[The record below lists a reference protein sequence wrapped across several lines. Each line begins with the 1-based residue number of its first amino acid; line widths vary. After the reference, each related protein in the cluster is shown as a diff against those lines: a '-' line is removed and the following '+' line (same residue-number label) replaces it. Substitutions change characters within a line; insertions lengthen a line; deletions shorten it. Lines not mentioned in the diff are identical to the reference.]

1 MLSAELIIALLTL
14 ATLEIVL
21 GVDNLVFISIAVGR
35 LPKEQ
40 RPKARRFGLALACGT
55 RILLLVALAKLARLD
70 DTHMRLFAAFG
81 KVISLRDLIMIGG
94 GVFLLIKGA
103 MEIRDALYSDP
114 PDPEGKSA
122 AAFMLVIFQIA
133 IIDIVFSLDSV
144 ITAVGMV
151 RSIPVMI
158 AAIVLAVLV
167 MLFAS
172 NPVGDFIDRNPT
184 IRMLA
189 LAFIMLIGVVLIGEG
204 IDVHIP
210 RGYIY
215 FAMAFSA
222 VVEVLNLIARR
233 EKSRRYRRRAEDNP
247 RPLED
252 ASKGDASTSAGRVS

>member
-1 MLSAELIIALLTL
+1 MIGPELIIALLTL

-40 RPKARRFGLALACGT
+40 RPRARRFGLALACGT
-55 RILLLVALAKLARLD
+55 RILLLVALAHMARLD
-70 DTHMRLFAAFG
+70 DSHIRLFSLFG

-103 MEIRDALYSDP
+103 MEIRDAIYAEASDP
-114 PDPEGKSA
+114 EQQSSA
-122 AAFMLVIFQIA
+122 KFMLVIFQIA

-158 AAIVLAVLV
+158 AAIILAVLV

-189 LAFIMLIGVVLIGEG
+189 LAFIMLIGVVLVGEG

-222 VVEVLNLIARR
+222 VVEVLNLLAKR
-233 EKSRRYRRRAEDNP
+233 EKGRRYRRRADDNP
-247 RPLED
+247 RQIGHE
-252 ASKGDASTSAGRVS
+252 

>member
-1 MLSAELIIALLTL
+1 MLSAELLIALLTL
-14 ATLEIVL
+14 STLEIVL
-21 GVDNLVFISIAVGR
+21 GVDNLVFISLAVGR

-40 RPKARRFGLALACGT
+40 RPRARRFGLALACVT
-55 RILLLVALAKLARLD
+55 RIGLLVVLAQMARMD
-70 DTHMRLFAAFG
+70 DTHLRLFTAFG

-94 GVFLLIKGA
+94 GIFLLIKGA
-103 MEIRDALYSDP
+103 MEIRDAIFSEPAEPATD
-114 PDPEGKSA
+114 STA
-122 AAFMLVIFQIA
+122 ARFALVIIQIA

-151 RSIPVMI
+151 RNIPVMI
-158 AAIVLAVLV
+158 AAIILAVLV

-189 LAFIMLIGVVLIGEG
+189 LAFIMMIGVVLIGEG
-204 IDVHIP
+204 TDVHIP

-222 VVEVLNLIARR
+222 IVELLNLRAKR
-233 EKSRRYRRRAEDNP
+233 EKARRYRRRAEDQA
-247 RPLED
+247 RALEQ
-252 ASKGDASTSAGRVS
+252 